1 METRKAHNAALASLR
16 CKFVFTN
23 MLFVVL
29 VLAAVIAG
37 VTYTTIQQRT
47 SEVYD
52 ALEHAATEM
61 VDRQLGAPDPSMQVP
76 AGNDFN
82 RDDMSR
88 RESSGDQFVATALYF
103 ADADGNMTSTVFNSL
118 GLDEDAAASAVYS
131 AVSLHTEKGR
141 LGNANLYY
149 QVRRLEDGTYAVAM
163 VSSNFVDRTIWSL
176 LNALILAALVAL
188 VAFFIMSLFLSRWAL
203 RPVEEAWDRQQRFI
217 ADASHELKTPLTVIL
232 ANNSILASRPE
243 ATVASQSKW
252 IESTETEGRLL
263 QGLVNDMLYL
273 AKSDNTE
280 HMIDVSDV
288 DFSDCVEESVLQFE
302 SVAFEH
308 GVMIDSD
315 IEESVLVN
323 GDAARLERL
332 VGTLLDNACKYVDEG
347 GHVSVTL
354 RRKET
359 VCCLSVNNTGVAIA
373 ADDLPH
379 LFDRFYR
386 TDKARTRTDRSG
398 FGLGL
403 SIAQAIASD
412 HGGAIEAASNEEDGT
427 TFAVTLPCI

>member
-1 METRKAHNAALASLR
+1 METHKAHNAALASLR
-16 CKFVFTN
+16 RKFIFTN

-37 VTYTTIQQRT
+37 VTCTTMQQRT

-52 ALEHAATEM
+52 ALDHAVTEV
-61 VDRQLGAPDPSMQVP
+61 VDRQLGAPDFGMQAP
-76 AGNDFN
+76 AGDDFN
-82 RDDMSR
+82 RGEMPR
-88 RESSGDQFVATALYF
+88 RESSDDQFVATAVYF
-103 ADADGNMTSTVFNSL
+103 ADTDGDVTTTVFNPL
-118 GLDEDAAASAVYS
+118 GLDEDTAASAVYS
-131 AVSLHTEKGR
+131 AVSLHAEKGH

-149 QVRRLEDGTYAVAM
+149 QVRQLDDGTYAVAM
-163 VSSNFVDRTIWSL
+163 VSGNFVDQAIWSL
-176 LNALILAALVAL
+176 LKALVLAALVAL

-203 RPVEEAWDRQQRFI
+203 RPVEEAWNRQQRFI

-280 HMIDVSDV
+280 HMIDASDV

-315 IEESVLVN
+315 IEEGILVS
-323 GDAARLERL
+323 GDAVRLERL

-347 GHVSVTL
+347 GCVRVAL
-354 RRKET
+354 RRKGAA
-359 VCCLSVNNTGVAIA
+359 CCLSVNNTGAAIA
-373 ADDLPH
+373 ADDLPY

-412 HGGAIEAASNEEDGT
+412 HGGVIEAASNEEDGT
-427 TFAVTLPCI
+427 TFTVTLPCI